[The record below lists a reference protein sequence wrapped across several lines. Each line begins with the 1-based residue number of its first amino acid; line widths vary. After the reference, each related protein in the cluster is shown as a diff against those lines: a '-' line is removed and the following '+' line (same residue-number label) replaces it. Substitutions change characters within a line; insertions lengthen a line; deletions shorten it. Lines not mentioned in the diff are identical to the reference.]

1 MADQIEQIA
10 IITGEGTAGFLELA
24 ARPGVKPSGKLFKK
38 QILKWGSF
46 IHPSS
51 PGKRIKVDRAFA
63 DQLMVNFASGACD
76 IVQFPVVNDANK
88 HVEGPD
94 HNLGEVI
101 DLDYDDQGINAYID
115 VRKNADDIGK
125 TILGASALMH
135 LDYTNTLTGQRM
147 GPTLLHVA
155 ATNRPYLTNLAPFS
169 EVIAASADTPDEAAI
184 WTAEKEPE
192 KESQPVLDEDDT
204 QEIEPVQEQQEVQL
218 SEPGGDDMPNTKEDL
233 IAALKDEHGI
243 DVAALLE
250 QSEEVAELSALGI
263 GDEDEGLSVRDVA
276 EAVLELSQKNTEQ
289 AELIA
294 SLAAANDTMEAE
306 KAAHEVDELIRTG
319 RVLPRQ
325 REVMIK
331 LARSDRATFE
341 ELIPDE
347 AIVSLS
353 EDGVTTHTESNTDE
367 VNDEIKRLT
376 DLVTAW
382 KNNHK

>member
-1 MADQIEQIA
+1 V
-10 IITGEGTAGFLELA
+10 T
-24 ARPGVKPSGKLFKK
+24 
-38 QILKWGSF
+38 
-46 IHPSS
+46 
-51 PGKRIKVDRAFA
+51 
-63 DQLMVNFASGACD
+63 NFASGACD

-101 DLDYDDQGINAYID
+101 DLDYDENGVNAYID
-115 VRKNADDIGK
+115 VRKNADDIGR

-184 WTAEKEPE
+184 WTAEKEP
-192 KESQPVLDEDDT
+192 QPVLNEDDT

-233 IAALKDEHGI
+233 IAALMEHGI

-263 GDEDEGLSVRDVA
+263 GDEEDGLSVRDVA

-294 SLAAANDTMEAE
+294 SLAAANEAMEQERAIN
-306 KAAHEVDELIRTG
+306 EVDELIRVG
-319 RVLPRQ
+319 RILPRQ
-325 REVMIK
+325 RDVMIK
-331 LARSDRATFE
+331 LARNDRETFE
-341 ELIPDE
+341 QLIPDE

-353 EDGVTTHTESNTDE
+353 EDGVTTHESSNTDE

-376 DLVTAW
+376 DLATAW
-382 KNNHK
+382 TKNHK

>member
-10 IITGEGTAGFLELA
+10 IIPGEGTTGFLELA
-24 ARPGVKPSGKLFKK
+24 ARPGMKPSGKLFKK

-46 IHPSS
+46 IHPSA
-51 PGKRIKVDRAFA
+51 PGKRIKVDRTFA
-63 DQLMVNFASGACD
+63 DQLVTNFASGACD

-101 DLDYDDQGINAYID
+101 DLDYDENGVNAYID
-115 VRKNADDIGK
+115 VRKNADDIGR

-184 WTAEKEPE
+184 WTAEKEP
-192 KESQPVLDEDDT
+192 QPVLNEDDT

-233 IAALKDEHGI
+233 IAALMEH
-243 DVAALLE
+243 
-250 QSEEVAELSALGI
+250 GI
-263 GDEDEGLSVRDVA
+263 GDEEDGLSVRDVA

-294 SLAAANDTMEAE
+294 SLAAANEAMEQERAIN
-306 KAAHEVDELIRTG
+306 EVDELIRVG
-319 RVLPRQ
+319 RILPRQ
-325 REVMIK
+325 RDVMIK
-331 LARSDRATFE
+331 LARNDRETFE
-341 ELIPDE
+341 QLIPDE

-353 EDGVTTHTESNTDE
+353 EDGVTTHESSNTDE

-376 DLVTAW
+376 DLATAW
-382 KNNHK
+382 TKNHK

>member
-10 IITGEGTAGFLELA
+10 IIPGEGTTGFLELA
-24 ARPGVKPSGKLFKK
+24 ARPGMKPSGKLFKK

-46 IHPSS
+46 IHPSA
-51 PGKRIKVDRAFA
+51 PGKRIKVDRTFA
-63 DQLMVNFASGACD
+63 DQLVTNFASGACD

-101 DLDYDDQGINAYID
+101 DLDYDENGVNAYID
-115 VRKNADDIGK
+115 VRKNADDIGR

-184 WTAEKEPE
+184 WTAEKEP
-192 KESQPVLDEDDT
+192 QPVLDEDDT

-233 IAALKDEHGI
+233 IAALMEHGI

-263 GDEDEGLSVRDVA
+263 GDEEDGLSVRDVA

-294 SLAAANDTMEAE
+294 SLAAANEAMEQERAIN
-306 KAAHEVDELIRTG
+306 EVDELIRVG
-319 RVLPRQ
+319 RILPRQ
-325 REVMIK
+325 RDVMIK
-331 LARSDRATFE
+331 LARNDRETFE
-341 ELIPDE
+341 QLIPDE

-353 EDGVTTHTESNTDE
+353 EDGVTTHESSNTDE

-376 DLVTAW
+376 DLATAW
-382 KNNHK
+382 TKNHK

>member
-10 IITGEGTAGFLELA
+10 IIPGEGTTGFLELA
-24 ARPGVKPSGKLFKK
+24 ARPGMKPSGKLFKK

-46 IHPSS
+46 IHPSA
-51 PGKRIKVDRAFA
+51 PGKRIKVDRTFA
-63 DQLMVNFASGACD
+63 DQLVTNFASGACD

-101 DLDYDDQGINAYID
+101 DLDYDENGVNAYID
-115 VRKNADDIGK
+115 VRKNADDIGR

-184 WTAEKEPE
+184 WTAEKEP
-192 KESQPVLDEDDT
+192 QPVLNEDDT

-233 IAALKDEHGI
+233 IAALMEHGI

-263 GDEDEGLSVRDVA
+263 GDEEDGLSVRDVA

-294 SLAAANDTMEAE
+294 SLAAANEAMEQERAIN
-306 KAAHEVDELIRTG
+306 EVDELIRVG
-319 RVLPRQ
+319 RILPRQ
-325 REVMIK
+325 RDVMIK
-331 LARSDRATFE
+331 LARNDRETFE
-341 ELIPDE
+341 QLIPDE

-353 EDGVTTHTESNTDE
+353 EDGVTTHESSNTDE

-376 DLVTAW
+376 DLATAW
-382 KNNHK
+382 TKNHK

>member
-10 IITGEGTAGFLELA
+10 IIPGEGTTGFLELA
-24 ARPGVKPSGKLFKK
+24 ARPGMKPSGKLFKK

-51 PGKRIKVDRAFA
+51 PGKRIKVDRTFA
-63 DQLMVNFASGACD
+63 DQLVTNFASGACD

-101 DLDYDDQGINAYID
+101 DLDYDENGVNAYID
-115 VRKNADDIGK
+115 VRKNADDIGR

-184 WTAEKEPE
+184 WTAEKEP
-192 KESQPVLDEDDT
+192 QPVLNEDDT

-233 IAALKDEHGI
+233 IAALMEHGI

-263 GDEDEGLSVRDVA
+263 GDEEDGLSVRDVA

-294 SLAAANDTMEAE
+294 SLAAANEAMEQERAIN
-306 KAAHEVDELIRTG
+306 EVDELIRVG
-319 RVLPRQ
+319 RILPRQ
-325 REVMIK
+325 RDVMIK
-331 LARSDRATFE
+331 LARNDRETFE
-341 ELIPDE
+341 QLIPDE

-353 EDGVTTHTESNTDE
+353 EDGVTTHESSNTDE

-376 DLVTAW
+376 DLATAW
-382 KNNHK
+382 TKNHK